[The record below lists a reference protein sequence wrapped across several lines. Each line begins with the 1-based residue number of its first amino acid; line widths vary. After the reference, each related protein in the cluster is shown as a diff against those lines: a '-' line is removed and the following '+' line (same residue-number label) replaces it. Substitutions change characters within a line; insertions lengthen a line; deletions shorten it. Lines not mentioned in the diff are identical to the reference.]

1 MKCKITNKKIEPFM
15 NFGNMPIANGF
26 IKKDDFKKE
35 FFFKMEVGFSDELS
49 LFQLND
55 HPKPESMF
63 NDQYPFYTGS
73 SEYMKNH
80 FKNFSDFVKKDF
92 LNINSKIIEI
102 GSNDG
107 TLLKN
112 FFENKKNILGIEPS
126 KNVAEKAMSDGVP
139 TLNEFF
145 NVENVSKL
153 KNFLGNTDAIF
164 ASNCICH
171 IPDLD
176 NLIKA
181 ADLLLSKNGA
191 FIFEEPYLGS
201 MFEKTSYDQIYDE
214 HIYMFS
220 ASSVDKIFKL
230 YDFELT
236 DVLPQITHGG
246 SLRYIIKRKNI
257 SKKSE
262 YLKNFLE
269 NEKKNKI
276 DSLES
281 CLNFKNNCE
290 LSKVNIV
297 KKLEE
302 LKLEGKKICGYAA
315 TSKST
320 TVLNYCKI
328 DSTVIDFICDTTPE
342 KIGKYSPGMHIPIVN
357 MDHFYN
363 NLPDATYLFGWNHK
377 EEIFKKEKDYKGEWF
392 SHVDL

>member
-1 MKCKITNKKIEPFM
+1 MKCKITNKVIEPFM
-15 NFGNMPIANGF
+15 SFGNMPIANGF
-26 IKKDDFKKE
+26 IHKENFNKE
-35 FFFKMEVGFSDELS
+35 FFFKMEVGFSDQLS

-63 NDQYPFYTGS
+63 NDNYPFYTGS
-73 SEYMKNH
+73 SEYMKAH
-80 FKNFSDFVKKDF
+80 FKNFSEFVKKNF
-92 LNINSKIIEI
+92 LDTNSKIIEI

-112 FFENKKNILGIEPS
+112 FTENKDNILGIEPS
-126 KNVAEKAMSDGVP
+126 KNVAEKAISEGVP
-139 TLNEFF
+139 TINQFF
-145 NVENVSKL
+145 TVENVSKL
-153 KNFLGNTDAIF
+153 KDYIGCTDVII

-171 IPDLD
+171 IPDLN
-176 NLIKA
+176 NLIESI
-181 ADLLLSKNGA
+181 DILLSKNGT

-220 ASSVDKIFKL
+220 ASSIKKIFDL
-230 YDFELT
+230 YDFELV
-236 DVLPQITHGG
+236 DVLPQVTHGG
-246 SLRYIIKRKNI
+246 SLRYVIKRKNTFE
-257 SKKSE
+257 KSNR
-262 YLKNFLE
+262 LNLFLE

-290 LSKVNIV
+290 LSKLNII
-297 KKLEE
+297 KKLNQ
-302 LKLEGKKICGYAA
+302 LKLENKKICGYAA

-328 DSTVIDFICDTTPE
+328 DSTVIDYICDTTPE
-342 KIGKYSPGMHIPIVN
+342 KIGKYSPGMHIPIVDIN
-357 MDHFYN
+357 HFHN

-377 EEIFKKEKDYKGEWF
+377 DEILKKEKLFKGQWF
-392 SHVDL
+392 SHVNL

>member
-26 IKKDDFKKE
+26 IKKGDFKKE

-92 LNINSKIIEI
+92 LNTNSKIIEI

-181 ADLLLSKNGA
+181 VDLLLSKNGA

-236 DVLPQITHGG
+236 DVLPQVTHGG

-262 YLKNFLE
+262 YLKKFLE
-269 NEKKNKI
+269 KEKKNKI

-290 LSKVNIV
+290 LSKVNIA

-302 LKLEGKKICGYAA
+302 LKSEGKKICGYAA

-328 DSTVIDFICDTTPE
+328 DNTVIDFICDTTPE

-377 EEIFKKEKDYKGEWF
+377 DEIFKKEKNYNGEWF
-392 SHVDL
+392 SHVGL

>member
-92 LNINSKIIEI
+92 LNTNSKIIEI

-181 ADLLLSKNGA
+181 VDLLLSKNGA

-262 YLKNFLE
+262 YLKKFLE
-269 NEKKNKI
+269 KEKKNKI

-290 LSKVNIV
+290 LSKVNIA

-302 LKLEGKKICGYAA
+302 LKSEGKKICGYAA

-328 DSTVIDFICDTTPE
+328 DNTVIDFICDTTPE

-377 EEIFKKEKDYKGEWF
+377 DEIFKKEKNYNGEWF
-392 SHVDL
+392 SHVGL

>member
-1 MKCKITNKKIEPFM
+1 MKCKITNKVIEPFM
-15 NFGNMPIANGF
+15 SFGNMPIANGF
-26 IKKDDFKKE
+26 IHKENFNKE
-35 FFFKMEVGFSDELS
+35 FFFKMEVGFSDQLS

-63 NDQYPFYTGS
+63 NDNYPFYTGS
-73 SEYMKNH
+73 SEYMKAH
-80 FKNFSDFVKKDF
+80 FKNFSEFVKKNF
-92 LNINSKIIEI
+92 LDTNSKIIEI

-181 ADLLLSKNGA
+181 VDLLLSKNGA

-236 DVLPQITHGG
+236 DVLPQVTHGG

-262 YLKNFLE
+262 YLKKFLE
-269 NEKKNKI
+269 KEKKNKI

-290 LSKVNIV
+290 LSKVNIA

-302 LKLEGKKICGYAA
+302 LKSEGKKICGYAA

-328 DSTVIDFICDTTPE
+328 DNTVIDFICDTTPE

-377 EEIFKKEKDYKGEWF
+377 DEIFKKEKNYNGEWF
-392 SHVDL
+392 SHVGL

>member
-1 MKCKITNKKIEPFM
+1 
-15 NFGNMPIANGF
+15 
-26 IKKDDFKKE
+26 
-35 FFFKMEVGFSDELS
+35 MEVGFSDELS

-55 HPKPESMF
+55 HPNPESMF
-63 NDQYPFYTGS
+63 NDKYPFYTGS

-80 FKNFSDFVKKDF
+80 FKDFSNFVKKNF
-92 LNINSKIIEI
+92 LDANSKIIEI

-112 FFENKKNILGIEPS
+112 FFENKNNILGVEPS
-126 KNVAEKAMSDGVP
+126 KNVAEKAISEGVP

-145 NVENVSKL
+145 NTENVSKL

-176 NLIKA
+176 NLIKTV
-181 ADLLLSKNGA
+181 DLLLSKNGT

-236 DVLPQITHGG
+236 DVLPQVTHGG
-246 SLRYIIKRKNI
+246 SLRYVIKRKKN
-257 SKKSE
+257 SE
-262 YLKNFLE
+262 KTNNLNVFLE
-269 NEKKNKI
+269 NEKLNKL

-281 CLNFKNNCE
+281 CLNFKKNCE
-290 LSKVNIV
+290 LSKINIL
-297 KKLEE
+297 KKLEK
-302 LKLEGKKICGYAA
+302 LKLDGKKICGYAA

-328 DSTVIDFICDTTPE
+328 DDSVIDYICDTTPE

-357 MDHFYN
+357 MDHFHN

-377 EEIFKKEKDYKGEWF
+377 DEILKKESKFNGEWF
-392 SHVDL
+392 SHVNL